1 MAGDPRD
8 VLEVLRYEL
17 SYLEQGG
24 YRRNGDGA
32 LNSPFQASYSCLN
45 FGNPLRPHACREC
58 LLSEFVP
65 EWARTEDV
73 PCHYIQLN
81 GGETVAT
88 LMASGDRTRLVLGL
102 EQWLRATIARLSA
115 LRERDAKSA

>member
-24 YRRNGDGA
+24 YRSSDDGS

-58 LLSEFVP
+58 LLSDFVP
-65 EWARTEDV
+65 EPARTEDV

-81 GGETVAT
+81 GGETVAS
-88 LMASGDRTRLVLGL
+88 LMVRGDQTRLVLAL

-115 LRERDAKSA
+115 QRERDLKSA